1 METSADPWLSII
13 GIGEDGLDGLSPAS
27 HAALEAAEIVFGGPR
42 HLALAGAGARGRA
55 WPVPFST
62 APVLALRGRRVAVLA
77 SGDPFWFGA
86 GGSLARDLAAGEWR
100 AFPAPST
107 FSRVAARLGWRLE
120 ETACLGLHAAPFSRL
135 SPVLARGGRA
145 IVLLRDADAVAALA
159 RWLDGR
165 ARVTVCEAMGGP
177 HERLRPLDQAQDIRA
192 PVAVALEAPA
202 RPLPLPPGIPDH
214 HFAHDGQITKAPVR
228 AMTLAALAPRAGAML
243 WDIGAGSGSVSVEW
257 CLMGGAAQALERR
270 ADRLENIAANA
281 RRFGVEDRL
290 TPHLGAAPD
299 ALHTLLAPDVVFI
312 GGGGRRAVFETLFAL
327 PAPPRIV
334 ANAVTLETQALL
346 IALHGEHGGRLMKI
360 DLAEAGSLGPMTG
373 WNAARTLVQWVSA

>member
-13 GIGEDGLDGLSPAS
+13 GIGEDGPDGLSPAS
-27 HAALEAAEIVFGGPR
+27 RAALNGAEIVFGGPR
-42 HLALAGAGARGRA
+42 HLALAGAGARGRE

-86 GGSLARDLAAGEWR
+86 GGSLARDLAPEEWR

-107 FSRVAARLGWRLE
+107 FSLIAARLGWRIE
-120 ETACLGLHAAPFSRL
+120 DTACLGLHAAPFQRL
-135 SPVLARGGRA
+135 SPLLARGGRA
-145 IVLLRDADAVAALA
+145 IVLLRDAQAVGDLA

-165 ARVTVCEAMGGP
+165 ATITVCEAVGGP
-177 HERLRPLDQAQDIRA
+177 DERIRPLDQAQSIRA
-192 PVAVALEAPA
+192 PVAVALEVMA
-202 RPLPLPPGIPDH
+202 RPLPLPPGIPDD

-228 AMTLAALAPRAGAML
+228 AMTLAALAPYAGAML

-257 CLMGGAAQALERR
+257 CLLGGASQALERR
-270 ADRLENIAANA
+270 ADRLANITANA

-290 TPHLGAAPD
+290 TPHLGTAPD
-299 ALHTLLAPDVVFI
+299 ALHTLPPPDVVFI
-312 GGGGRRAVFETLFAL
+312 GGGGSRMVFEALFAQ
-327 PAPPRIV
+327 PTRPRIV

-346 IALHGEHGGRLMKI
+346 IALHGERGGRLMKL
-360 DLAEAGSLGPMTG
+360 DLAEAAPLGTMNG